1 MAIIN
6 VDTPSSSWLNNI
18 FKLLAFGTIISVRV
32 CIPADY
38 FHLIHWSL
46 KFSTTA
52 AVHTASVFGKDSSFG
67 SVQTMSSPAGLLI

>member
-1 MAIIN
+1 MLILR
-6 VDTPSSSWLNNI
+6 VLLGFNNI

-52 AVHTASVFGKDSSFG
+52 TRTYGECLRERQQLWLRSDDVEPGWIIN
-67 SVQTMSSPAGLLI
+67 LIN